1 MRVNKYRGRRS
12 YDKKWIYGNLLI
24 DRDGD
29 FHIVESEVIEKDG
42 HHIQIDSDFPMFFDN
57 ETVGQFTG
65 LHDKNGVEI
74 YEGDIIYGTI
84 KGLFGQGYQN
94 GIVRWGEY
102 GFVIDL
108 QKQSWEPGIGM
119 VGFCSFEDFEVIG
132 NIHENK
138 EV

>member
-1 MRVNKYRGRRS
+1 MREIKFRAWDDV
-12 YDKKWIYGNLLI
+12 LLLYLQPMT
-24 DRDGD
+24 
-29 FHIVESEVIEKDG
+29 IEIIGKSNMG
-42 HHIQIDSDFPMFFDN
+42 STNWYQLTIEQY
-57 ETVGQFTG
+57 TG
-65 LHDKNGVEI
+65 LKDKNGVEI
-74 YEGDIIYGTI
+74 YEGDIVYGTI

-132 NIHENK
+132 NIHEDK